1 MKPRLDQVLVWLEQG
16 RAAVQVEYFDALGRL
31 RRETFHRPTRDLGQA
46 LEEVAH
52 LLADEGMQGR
62 PRVRRKQGSGLRV
75 EPGLQERF
83 WKALGS

>member
-1 MKPRLDQVLVWLEQG
+1 VKPRLDQVLVWLEQG